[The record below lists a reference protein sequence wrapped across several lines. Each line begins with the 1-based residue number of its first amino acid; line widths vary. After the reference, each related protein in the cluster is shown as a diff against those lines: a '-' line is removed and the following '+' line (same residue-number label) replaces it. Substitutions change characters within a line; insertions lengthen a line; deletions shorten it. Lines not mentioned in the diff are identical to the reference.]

1 MAAKNLLARASP
13 PFERIVVYHYDVDTL
28 EWDDCEPSDVIAEL
42 PDDPSEFWDREQKNL
57 LIWTKFPGSN
67 APKQG

>member
-28 EWDDCEPSDVIAEL
+28 EWDDCEPVDVIA
-42 PDDPSEFWDREQKNL
+42 S
-57 LIWTKFPGSN
+57 FPTTRVNSGTVS
-67 APKQG
+67 KRTC